1 MKEGGRICTVFYL
14 ECMSRLRLT
23 VLKSERKEEKFSIFG
38 KLLCILHTQMKNLAT
53 KK

>member
-14 ECMSRLRLT
+14 ECISRLGLT
-23 VLKSERKEEKFSIFG
+23 VLLNERKGGKFSIFG
-38 KLLCILHTQMKNLAT
+38 KLLRILHTQIKNLAT